1 MTARQPRV
9 LLVGGNDVD
18 ARLALM
24 GQLREEFDLGAVG
37 SEPALAGRFAAAD
50 FPYACYRLGQGR
62 VSPLD
67 DVRAVTKLWRIFRE
81 HRPDLV
87 HAFDTKPGVWGCLAA
102 HLAGVPVALA
112 TVTGLSFL
120 YGSER
125 LTTQLV
131 WATYKRLQTLSCR
144 LSHATVFQNREDARL
159 FVEERM
165 VSREKARIILG
176 SGVATDVFDPAR
188 IPAAAR
194 ARVRAELGIDPGELV
209 VTMISRVIRTK
220 GVLELAAAARAIGA
234 ERGDVRFLLIG
245 PRETESMD
253 RLSEAEV
260 AELRRVLTWPGP
272 RSDVPAVLAI
282 SDVVTLPTAYRE
294 GLPRV
299 LLEAGAMGLPM
310 VTTDTAGCNEV
321 VEDGVNGFL
330 VPPGDAPALT
340 RALRRLIES
349 PGLRRRFG
357 ERSRERILKHFDLTA
372 IAAATRELYRGLLE
386 AGRRA

>member
-1 MTARQPRV
+1 MAPRRPRV

-24 GQLREEFDLGAVG
+24 ARLSGEFDLGAVG
-37 SEPALAGRFAAAD
+37 SEPALAERFHAAG
-50 FPYACYRLGQGR
+50 FPYACYPLGQGR

-67 DVRAVTKLWRIFRE
+67 DVRALARLRRIFRE
-81 HRPDLV
+81 RRPDLV

-102 HLAGVPVALA
+102 RLAGVPVSLA

-125 LTTQLV
+125 LGTRLV
-131 WATYKRLQTLSCR
+131 WAAYKRLQTLSCR
-144 LSHATVFQNREDARL
+144 VSQATVFQNREDARL
-159 FVEERM
+159 FVDERV

-194 ARVRAELGIDPGELV
+194 ARVRAELGIGTGELV
-209 VTMISRVIRTK
+209 VTMVSRVIRTK

-234 ERGDVRFLLIG
+234 ERRDVRFLLIG

-260 AELRRVLTWPGP
+260 AELRRALTWPGP

-310 VTTDTAGCNEV
+310 VTTDSAGCNEV

-340 RALRRLIES
+340 TALRRLIES

-386 AGRRA
+386 AGRRT